1 MNQTQIVHFLFKRES
16 KCLPSQVPKADTHRS
31 PLKLSR
37 STRNLVKCGYSSQ
50 SQAHVHPAD
59 SFNPFDSYAI
69 QNIGTLEAFVNICCC
84 HTRDTGCTGNFRF
97 ISPQSNFMYKSFSGT
112 LFSVH
117 TIECSTCGS
126 TFVLESDYFESKP
139 STDKS
144 THYSRVSQLAGIA
157 SKNMSWVFTEMQMLF
172 SVIGVAFFTPKNFQY
187 LRNHQGAQ
195 IIKLTEEVVAAN
207 LQREIEM
214 VKCGKGLPQ
223 GVVNKKVVAYTKEEI
238 GNMRSDQLKAVLDE
252 IGFPGLSK
260 KEERL
265 EALNLLLFEP
275 EEEKL
280 KLFAEKYGNTQ
291 MWRLDVG
298 GDGSWAFRSYNNN
311 VKSAFGQAA
320 LIGACTKSVIAW
332 GHRILKCHIC
342 SRAENARK
350 VPKEHV
356 CQINHQGSVKSMESE
371 IILECFQKLLTDNCV
386 VGQIAL
392 DGDST
397 TLSLLQK
404 TLINDI
410 AYRMFGGEVIVDM
423 KADDRHLNKTI
434 KDRVYNAMNANTRL
448 RKGAP
453 KVKPLKEPQDC
464 YKLGRLPSLLRA
476 QLQADSTIEFGEKV
490 KMFQLRLK
498 NAVTHYFNDD
508 KGKHV
513 SCMKCGFLECEVVQ
527 AQLHNCL
534 AMFSRAAHAK
544 GVRMPMKCM
553 RLVGEMVGYYGI
565 KSNLRVCE
573 VLDMN
578 AVKPKLADGLWLGER
593 CVGHEQLQRFRRD
606 MESIYEELAQLKTA
620 KKIIRS
626 NNTQINE
633 ALHGIQS
640 RIFRKD
646 VNHGDSIEY
655 VYAMAAGVL
664 KLSLGECYLPT
675 LAARLGCKLPSA
687 AINFLERKHNLL
699 TNKNIYKLSIGGKRK
714 RAAACVALKRKI
726 QPGSVVDEVTP
737 GVYVSSGKG
746 LLLAMSEPASDK

>member
-1 MNQTQIVHFLFKRES
+1 
-16 KCLPSQVPKADTHRS
+16 
-31 PLKLSR
+31 
-37 STRNLVKCGYSSQ
+37 
-50 SQAHVHPAD
+50 
-59 SFNPFDSYAI
+59 
-69 QNIGTLEAFVNICCC
+69 
-84 HTRDTGCTGNFRF
+84 
-97 ISPQSNFMYKSFSGT
+97 MYKSFSGT

-223 GVVNKKVVAYTKEEI
+223 GVVNEKVVAYTKEEI
-238 GNMRSDQLKAVLDE
+238 GTMRSDQLKAVLDE

-298 GDGSWAFRSYNNN
+298 GAGSWAFRSYNNN

-320 LIGACTKSVIAW
+320 LIGACTKSVNAW

-342 SRAENARK
+342 SHAENARK
-350 VPKEHV
+350 VPKEHA
-356 CQINHQGSVKSMESE
+356 CQITHEGSVKSMESE

-593 CVGHEQLQRFRRD
+593 CVDHEQLQGFRTD

-714 RAAACVALKRKI
+714 RAAARVALKRKI